1 MFFENI
7 KEAIISILSNK
18 MRSLLTM
25 LGIII
30 GISSVIIITTIG
42 GSIQSTLTATM
53 NSLGSNTVSGYV
65 EARYPEDDADWDTW
79 IYPDMTQS
87 DYVSQEM
94 IDELV
99 AQYPDEIQGI
109 AAENYLGGGQ
119 IKDEADSDN
128 YANVSVDGMTPEQFE
143 YMKLE
148 MQAGRNLT
156 RADNLGKKR
165 VCVVA
170 DTMAKNYFGDKDPI
184 GETVSVTM
192 DDGSIYD
199 FVVVGV
205 YKYNAA
211 LFGKVDTSVREKDR
225 STYMMIP
232 IQTSFKL
239 QGADKTGYEY
249 FNLLLTPLADVNQA
263 TEDIQNYFDE
273 VYQNNT
279 NFHVTASNMQSSM
292 GMINTVL
299 NVITIAVSG
308 IAAIS
313 LIVGG
318 VGVMNIMLVSIT
330 ERTREIGVRMALGA
344 KRRTI
349 RMQFVIE
356 AIMLCL
362 IGGII
367 GILIGGVSGYF
378 GGWVDTILMRVVDV
392 VICIP
397 AMPLYIIIGSVMDYY
412 KIDPRIRIYALC
424 AILGIVGWPG
434 IARMVRGQILSLREQ
449 EFMVATEATGV
460 RISRRIFRH
469 LIPNVIPQL
478 IVIATMGLGDVI
490 LMEATLSFLGIG
502 VKFPYAS
509 WGNIV
514 NAVNDVYVLTNFWF
528 VWIPAGFLIL
538 LTVLGFNFV
547 GDGLRD
553 AFDPKMKR

>member
-42 GSIQSTLTATM
+42 GSTM
-53 NSLGSNTVSGYV
+53 NSLGGNTVSGYV
-65 EARYPEDDADWDTW
+65 EARYPEDDADWETW

-367 GILIGGVSGYF
+367 GILIGVGVGALLGQAAKF
-378 GGWVDTILMRVVDV
+378 
-392 VICIP
+392 VI
-397 AMPLYIIIGSVMDYY
+397 ANMYSEYSNYIIMQVHPS
-412 KIDPRIRIYALC
+412 AT
-424 AILGIVGWPG
+424 AIL
-434 IARMVRGQILSLREQ
+434 LSL
-449 EFMVATEATGV
+449 FFSMLTGV
-460 RISRRIFRH
+460 FFGYYPANKASKME
-469 LIPNVIPQL
+469 VID
-478 IVIATMGLGDVI
+478 A
-490 LMEATLSFLGIG
+490 
-502 VKFPYAS
+502 
-509 WGNIV
+509 
-514 NAVNDVYVLTNFWF
+514 
-528 VWIPAGFLIL
+528 
-538 LTVLGFNFV
+538 
-547 GDGLRD
+547 LRYE
-553 AFDPKMKR
+553 